1 MSHGITDAQLDTLID
16 GLEAYAKSGVSDPWL
31 LSDGT
36 VIEPLH
42 VLYELRAWRKQIS
55 TAMLTARK
63 QP

>member
-42 VLYELRAWRKQIS
+42 VLYELRAWRKQGATKES
-55 TAMLTARK
+55 K
-63 QP
+63 